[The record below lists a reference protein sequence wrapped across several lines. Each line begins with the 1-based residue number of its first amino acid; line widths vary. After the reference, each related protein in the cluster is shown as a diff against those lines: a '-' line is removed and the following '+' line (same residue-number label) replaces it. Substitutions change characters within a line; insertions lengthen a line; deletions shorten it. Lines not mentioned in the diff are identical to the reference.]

1 MTDDFLSPDDHTPA
15 GEDDTDE
22 RPADDPSLDP
32 LGDDDAPGL
41 AREEHFGLTPPD

>member
-15 GEDDTDE
+15 AADDADD
-22 RPADDPSLDP
+22 RPADDPGLDP